1 MQADF
6 RFSAFECF
14 FQATFSICP
23 PLSRLCFAS
32 RLLWWT
38 PSLIVPCHHWRERT
52 VDFSASRPDGRLFDF
67 QAGAIAFLSAARSAL
82 TFALIEK
89 FVIVYELLIHPWG

>member
-1 MQADF
+1 
-6 RFSAFECF
+6 
-14 FQATFSICP
+14 
-23 PLSRLCFAS
+23 
-32 RLLWWT
+32 
-38 PSLIVPCHHWRERT
+38 